1 MKRRNHFQETRLYW
15 EERNPNCR
23 GKQIC
28 SDNEEERPCHGSESF
43 STSEFSSQNPF
54 LKNIIKISM
63 RKSYN
68 MQASLN
74 IIIYIVSC
82 RGIKQEQ

>member
-1 MKRRNHFQETRLYW
+1 VIMKRDHAMGQKASQ
-15 EERNPNCR
+15 P
-23 GKQIC
+23 
-28 SDNEEERPCHGSESF
+28 PSF
-43 STSEFSSQNPF
+43 PHKIPF
-54 LKNIIKISM
+54 FLNIIKISM